1 MLIVQGSY
9 SQLDIDTHDST
20 TLHDRCTIP
29 CNRAVVHTF
38 LLGLPL
44 AFARSRHQTVSDLR
58 MLHLGLSKNAC
69 QLQMV
74 LITPWCGWHE
84 WLLDG
89 SIQVAIAGHIGEP
102 SFA

>member
-1 MLIVQGSY
+1 
-9 SQLDIDTHDST
+9 
-20 TLHDRCTIP
+20 
-29 CNRAVVHTF
+29 
-38 LLGLPL
+38 
-44 AFARSRHQTVSDLR
+44 

-74 LITPWCGWHE
+74 LNTPWCGWHE